1 MHILL
6 TIHLLSAVIWV
17 GGMFFAYVCLRPVA
31 ASMLEP
37 PTRLSLWAGVFK
49 KFFLWVW
56 ISVAVLILSGHGMI
70 AIYGGFA
77 QIGTHIHIMLGLG
90 YLMIALYAFLYFMR
104 YKRLCQAVSE
114 QNWPVAG
121 TYLNKIRHIVAV
133 NLVLGLITIA
143 VASGGKYLF

>member
-1 MHILL
+1 MHLLL

-31 ASMLEP
+31 AALLEP
-37 PTRLSLWAGVFK
+37 PVRLSLWAGVFR

-56 ISVAVLILSGHGMI
+56 IAIAALILSGHGMI
-70 AIYGGFA
+70 YIYGGFS
-77 QIGTHIHIMLGLG
+77 QIGTHIHMMLGLG
-90 YLMIALYAFLYFMR
+90 YLMIALYAFLYFKR
-104 YKRLCQAVSE
+104 YQQLCSAVAE
-114 QNWPVAG
+114 ENWAAAG

-133 NLVLGLITIA
+133 NLVLGLITVA

>member
-1 MHILL
+1 
-6 TIHLLSAVIWV
+6 
-17 GGMFFAYVCLRPVA
+17 MFFAYVCLRPIA

-104 YKRLCQAVSE
+104 YKKLCLAVAE
-114 QNWPVAG
+114 ENWPLAG

-133 NLVLGLITIA
+133 NLVLGLLTVA